1 MCQYVSVTRIDV
13 VIVCDITRPQC
24 LPAAPWH
31 LTSVTPESE
40 QSRGERDAGWQWQQG
55 PGPDS
60 YYYHSDYN
68 YIIFTTFKYFYSYLL
83 LTLTHKRRRMQGFGE
98 IMCLT
103 ATLILLMGRMIGG
116 DHLISDHNNVFSSI
130 SHVNFVSTLFLICQV
145 FMVLVKLM
153 WTWW

>member
-40 QSRGERDAGWQWQQG
+40 QSIEERDAGWQWQQG

-60 YYYHSDYN
+60 YYHSDYN
-68 YIIFTTFKYFYSYLL
+68 YIIFTSFYYFYCYLL
-83 LTLTHKRRRMQGFGE
+83 LTLTHKRGRMQGSGE
-98 IMCLT
+98 IMCLS

-116 DHLISDHNNVFSSI
+116 DHLISDHNNVFSSL
-130 SHVNFVSTLFLICQV
+130 SHVNFVSTLFHICQV
-145 FMVLVKLM
+145 FMVSVKLM